1 MSTPNPPPADAARL
15 RGADPEDAADDT
27 TTTAFWV
34 GGGALILLVFLG
46 ALCIGGLLLASLV
59 GGHPITDILLTPA
72 PH

>member
-1 MSTPNPPPADAARL
+1 MSTETPPSARVPAL
-15 RGADPEDAADDT
+15 RGADVDETADDT

-59 GGHPITDILLTPA
+59 GGHPITDIFLTPA